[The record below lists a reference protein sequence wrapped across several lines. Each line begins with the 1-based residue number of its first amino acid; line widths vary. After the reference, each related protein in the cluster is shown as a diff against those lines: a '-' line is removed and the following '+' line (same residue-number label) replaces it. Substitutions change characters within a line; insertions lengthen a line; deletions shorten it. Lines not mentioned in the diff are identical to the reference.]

1 MSTTSRSR
9 KGAVVKICAPVSAF
23 PTGKMLK
30 GVFPAAG
37 SLHNLVKI
45 LFVSIFEFFKENILL
60 SHMDKPS
67 KKLFLLDAYALIY
80 RAHFAFTKTPRIN
93 SKGHNTSVPFGFSNT
108 LLEVIQK
115 QKPTHIGV
123 AFDTTAKTF
132 RDDIYSEYKSTRQ
145 ETPEDIR
152 YGIPICKEIIR
163 GFNIPILELDGFE
176 ADDIIGTL
184 AAHACTQGFEVFMMT
199 PDKDF
204 GQLVNDCVYLYK
216 PAYMGNAVDVLGVK
230 EVCEKWGIDNVT
242 QVRDML
248 GLQGDT
254 SDNIPGVPGI
264 GPKTAAVLL
273 KKYGSVENI
282 VAHASELKGK
292 QKELFEKYGEQA
304 ILSKQLATII
314 TDVPVVFNEEELRY
328 SGPNVDKLKPIFDEL
343 EFKGIAARAFG
354 ETSNAPLPPPRENAQ
369 LSMFGKPAAAETE
382 KKIFD
387 AEKTRYFLADLPELR
402 RALVEKLSQQEV
414 FSIET
419 ISDDATNFN
428 YRLKGLAFSFAA
440 NEAHFVPVN
449 HAEEAEYIA
458 REFKPVLEKETIG
471 KVGHNLK
478 STMLLL
484 KKYEVELCGPL
495 FDLMLAHY
503 LIEPE
508 ASHSLQVLCSQYLN
522 YELLADPDS
531 KQKNQ
536 VCERVDK
543 ILQLKEAVEKDLEA
557 RTHTRLMR
565 EIEMPLAKVLAS
577 MEYEGVKVDVKA
589 LNKMSEELKIEIDR
603 VQKEIYAIC
612 DAEFNIGSP
621 KQLGEVLFDKM
632 KLIDKPKKTKT
643 GQFAT
648 GEDVLMGLSA
658 EHEIARKILDF
669 REYDKLRST
678 YVEALPK
685 MISQYDGRIHTDY
698 RQAWAVTGRLSSN
711 NPNLQNIPIRTEKG
725 RLIRK
730 AFVARN
736 ADYLFMSADYSQIE
750 LRIAASFAKDE
761 TMIDAFRTKRDI
773 HTTTAA
779 KVFKVP
785 LEEVTADMRRKAK
798 EVNFGIL
805 YGSTAFGLAQNL
817 RIARGEAVEIIK
829 AYFHE
834 FSAIK
839 RYMDNAINTAREKEY
854 VETLMG
860 RRRYLRDIN
869 SRNVSTRG
877 FAERNA
883 INAPIQGTAAD
894 IIKIAMVNI
903 HHWLVNEKLKTRMT
917 MQVHDELVF
926 DVHKEEVDHV
936 KENISRL
943 MCQAV
948 QLEVPMEVEVGV
960 GENWL
965 DAH

>member
-1 MSTTSRSR
+1 M
-9 KGAVVKICAPVSAF
+9 
-23 PTGKMLK
+23 
-30 GVFPAAG
+30 
-37 SLHNLVKI
+37 
-45 LFVSIFEFFKENILL
+45 E
-60 SHMDKPS
+60 KPS

-93 SKGHNTSVPFGFSNT
+93 SKGLNTSVPFGFTNT

-115 QKPTHIGV
+115 QKPTHIGI
-123 AFDTTAKTF
+123 AFDTSAKTF
-132 RDDIYSEYKSTRQ
+132 RDDIYSAYKATRQ

-176 ADDIIGTL
+176 ADDIIGTM
-184 AAHACTQGFEVFMMT
+184 ATQACQQGFEVFMMT

-204 GQLVNDCVYLYK
+204 GQLVNDCVFLYK
-216 PAYMGNAVDVLGVK
+216 PAYMGNVVDILGVK
-230 EVCEKWGIDNVT
+230 EVCEKWDIENVS

-273 KKYGSVENI
+273 KQYGSIENI
-282 VAHASELKGK
+282 VAHATELKGK
-292 QKELFEKYGEQA
+292 QKELFQKYGDQA

-314 TDVPVVFNEEELRY
+314 IDVPVAFNEEDLRF
-328 SGPNVDKLKPIFDEL
+328 SGPNIEKLKPIFDDL

-354 ETSNAPLPPPRENAQ
+354 ESSTGKTLQVPQNPQ
-369 LSMFGKPAAAETE
+369 LSMFGKSASTPQIIE
-382 KKIFD
+382 KKNLND
-387 AEKTRYFLADLPELR
+387 ANTQYFLVDLPELR
-402 RALVEKLSQQEV
+402 RALVDTLSQQT
-414 FSIET
+414 SIAIES
-419 ISDDATNFN
+419 ISDDAANFD
-428 YRLKGLAFSFAA
+428 YQLKGIAFSYQE
-440 NEAHFVPVN
+440 NEAHFIPVAN
-449 HAEEAEYIA
+449 HEDAAQIA
-458 REFKPVLEKETIG
+458 KEFKPVLENVTIA

-478 STMLLL
+478 SSMLLL
-484 KKYEVELCGPL
+484 RKYEVELRGPL

-522 YELLADPDS
+522 YEMLADPDS

-543 ILQLKEAVEKDLEA
+543 IFHLKNALDKDLQE
-557 RTHTRLMR
+557 RTHGKLMN
-565 EIEMPLAKVLAS
+565 EIEMPLATVLAA
-577 MEYEGVKVDVKA
+577 MEFEGVKVDVGS
-589 LNKMSEELKIEIDR
+589 LNKMSDELKIEIER
-603 VQKEIYAIC
+603 VQKDIYQISGV
-612 DAEFNIGSP
+612 EFNIGSP
-621 KQLGEVLFDKM
+621 KQLGEVLFDQM
-632 KLIDKPKKTKT
+632 KLIEKPKKTKT

-648 GEDVLMGLSA
+648 GEDVLQGLA
-658 EHEIARKILDF
+658 ADHEIARKILDY
-669 REYDKLRST
+669 REYEKLRST
-678 YVEALPK
+678 YVDALPK

-736 ADYLFMSADYSQIE
+736 KDFLFMSADYSQIE
-750 LRIAASFAKDE
+750 LRIAASFARDE
-761 TMIDAFRTKRDI
+761 TMIEAFRTKRDI

-785 LEEVTADMRRKAK
+785 LEQVSPDMRRKAK

-805 YGSTAFGLAQNL
+805 YGSTAFGLSQNL
-817 RIARGEAVEIIK
+817 GIPRSEASEIIK
-829 AYFHE
+829 SYFHE

-839 RYMDNAINTAREKEY
+839 RYMDDAINLAREKEY

-883 INAPIQGTAAD
+883 INAPIQGSAAD

-903 HHWLVNEKLKTRMT
+903 HDWLVKERLQTRMT

-926 DVHKEEVDHV
+926 DVHKSEVTLV
-936 KENISRL
+936 KENITQL
-943 MCQAV
+943 MCKAV
-948 QLEVPMEVEVGV
+948 QLDVPMEVEVGV

>member
-1 MSTTSRSR
+1 MQIR
-9 KGAVVKICAPVSAF
+9 V
-23 PTGKMLK
+23 L
-30 GVFPAAG
+30 AAA
-37 SLHNLVKI
+37 SCHNLPKFYLI
-45 LFVSIFEFFKENILL
+45 EFFEFFRENILL

-93 SKGHNTSVPFGFSNT
+93 SKGHNTSVAFGFTNT

-132 RDDIYSEYKSTRQ
+132 RDDIYAEYKSTRQ

-163 GFNIPILELDGFE
+163 GFNIPILELDGYE

-184 AAHACTQGFEVFMMT
+184 ATQACTQGFEVFMMT

-204 GQLVNDCVYLYK
+204 GQLVNECVFLYK
-216 PAYMGNAVDVLGVK
+216 PAYMGNVVDVLGVK
-230 EVCEKWGIDNVT
+230 EVCEKWDIENVS

-254 SDNIPGVPGI
+254 SDNIPGVPGV
-264 GPKTAAVLL
+264 GPKTAAILL

-282 VAHASELKGK
+282 VAHAAELKGK

-304 ILSKQLATII
+304 ILSKTLATII
-314 TDVPVVFNEEELRY
+314 TDVPVAFHEEQLQY
-328 SGPNVDKLKPIFDEL
+328 KGPDVEKLKPIFDEL

-354 ETSNAPLPPPRENAQ
+354 ETGKSTLPPPPANPQ
-369 LSMFGKPAAAETE
+369 LSMFGKASTPVEVPE
-382 KKIFD
+382 KQIFN
-387 AEKTRYFLADLPELR
+387 ESKVNYYLADLPELR
-402 RALVEKLSQQEV
+402 RALVEKLRAQKLIAV
-414 FSIET
+414 ET
-419 ISDDATNFN
+419 ISDDAANFN
-428 YRLKGLAFSFAA
+428 YQLKGMAFSFCE
-440 NEAHFVPVN
+440 NEAHFVPVAS
-449 HAEEAEYIA
+449 AEEAEHIA
-458 REFKPVLEKETIG
+458 LEFKPVFESENIA

-478 STMLLL
+478 ATMLLM
-484 KKYEVELCGPL
+484 KKYGVDLCGVL
-495 FDLMLAHY
+495 FDHMLAHY

-508 ASHSLQVLCSQYLN
+508 ASHSLQVLCSQYLD
-522 YELLADPDS
+522 YDLLADPDS

-543 ILQLKEAVEKDLEA
+543 VLQLKTPVEKDLET
-557 RTHTRLMR
+557 RTHTTLMR
-565 EIEMPLAKVLAS
+565 DIEMPLAKVLAS
-577 MEYEGVKVDVKA
+577 MEFEGVKVDVQA
-589 LNKMSEELKIEIDR
+589 LNKMSDELKIEIER
-603 VQKEIYAIC
+603 VQKEIYTIC
-612 DAEFNIGSP
+612 GVEFNIGSP
-621 KQLGEVLFDKM
+621 KQLGEILFDQM
-632 KLIDKPKKTKT
+632 KLIEKPKKTKT

-648 GEDVLMGLSA
+648 GEDVLLGLA
-658 EHEIARKILDF
+658 ADHEIARKILDY

-736 ADYLFMSADYSQIE
+736 EEYFFMSADYSQIE

-761 TMIDAFRTKRDI
+761 TMIEAFRSKRDI

-785 LEEVTADMRRKAK
+785 TEDVTPDMRRKAK

-805 YGSTAFGLAQNL
+805 YGSTAFGLSQNL
-817 RIARGEAVEIIK
+817 RIPRAEAVEIIK
-829 AYFHE
+829 SYFQE
-834 FSAIK
+834 FAAIK
-839 RYMDNAINTAREKEY
+839 RYMDDAINTAREKEY

-903 HHWLVNEKLKTRMT
+903 HNWMVKEKLKSRMT

-926 DVHKEEVDHV
+926 DVHKNEVDLV
-936 KENISRL
+936 KEKVRLL

-948 QLEVPMEVEVGV
+948 KLEVPMEVEVGV